1 MVKQLYQANNPNS
14 AYRESNVLSYFRD
27 ARVRCVI
34 WGRPIESVKNGQ
46 WSFIFIW
53 INHNPD
59 YNVESK
65 QFYIFQD
72 KLLVDKQRTHR
83 IVCHKIAV
91 YCKQSAFLAKSIN
104 QNLFNFT
111 PNRSFYTVSSVHIDI
126 FNGAGLS

>member
-1 MVKQLYQANNPNS
+1 M
-14 AYRESNVLSYFRD
+14 LSYFRD
-27 ARVRCVI
+27 AWVRCVI

-72 KLLVDKQRTHR
+72 KLLVDKQRTYR
-83 IVCHKIAV
+83 NVCDKITV
-91 YCKQSAFLAKSIN
+91 YCKQSAFLDLVKSIN
-104 QNLFNFT
+104 KNLYNST
-111 PNRSFYTVSSVHIDI
+111 PDRSFYTVSSVHIDI
-126 FNGAGLS
+126 FNEAGLSQQWEDWNAD